1 MPDHAGDRGAAN
13 PDEEPHDHLHIKHV
27 RSYLADTFRPPRS
40 ARPSRTYQTVLVGR
54 APGRGADQGWII
66 TGRRGAG
73 CAARWR
79 GRYVQQQSTAAPVTL
94 SDALRRSAQHDWDVH
109 GSAIR
114 LRKVR
119 DEEAVGSNPATPT
132 QQIRALQHA
141 QGSISCAETAMYSSG
156 STAACL
162 FGEVSARVPC
172 WTATSPP
179 WAREAALA
187 RDRPRTCCGTRCHPR
202 VGRACR
208 CSRSCSMCRAG
219 ALTQTHQC
227 ASARRARSA
236 AG

>member
-1 MPDHAGDRGAAN
+1 LAEPANQRCERRTDRRRGTPTRDRLGRAGFGDRCAAARCLDRVRN
-13 PDEEPHDHLHIKHV
+13 GRADRLRVYLRDNRDDPPRTSAHV
-27 RSYLADTFRPPRS
+27 R
-40 ARPSRTYQTVLVGR
+40 ARNSGLVR
-54 APGRGADQGWII
+54 QRGA
-66 TGRRGAG
+66 
-73 CAARWR
+73 
-79 GRYVQQQSTAAPVTL
+79 RYRASVL
-94 SDALRRSAQHDWDVH
+94 L
-109 GSAIR
+109 
-114 LRKVR
+114 R

-132 QQIRALQHA
+132 NASQQIRALQHL
-141 QGSISCAETAMYSSG
+141 QGSLSCAETAMYSSG

-219 ALTQTHQC
+219 ALTQTHEC